1 MRDPGWGV
9 HRRSDRALDKQ
20 STNNYQ
26 IGDSNKN
33 MSKRY
38 FGTDGIRGL
47 VGESPITPDFV
58 LKLGWACGRVFARS
72 LKGKGRCSVLI
83 GKDTR
88 VSGYMFESA
97 LEAGLVA
104 AGVDV
109 KLLGPMPTPAVALM
123 TRSQNADA
131 GIVISASHNPY
142 YDNGIKFF
150 SAGGAKLPD
159 EIELAIEAELD
170 EPLVCVPSHEI
181 GKVLR
186 MVDAAGRYIEFCKS
200 TVPEGFSLR
209 GMRVAVDCAHGATY
223 HIAPSV
229 LSELGA
235 EVIPIGVT
243 PDGFNINE
251 GVGSTSMDLL
261 AETVRSRDCDLGIAY
276 DGDGD
281 RVLFLDGD
289 GQTVDGDQLLYVIAL
304 HRLRSGNSDA
314 GVVGT
319 LMSNL
324 GLELALREEGLQFV
338 RAKVGDRY
346 VKEMMVAQ
354 GWHLGGESSGHI
366 ICSDVTTTGDGI
378 VSSLQVLLAL
388 QSMDMSLREMVERM
402 PLLPQTMINVRMPS
416 GAKIDDC
423 PEIADAVKGAE
434 SSLGED
440 GRVLLRPSGTEPV
453 VRVMVEGRDAQHVDD
468 LCQTLAKTVEDVLN
482 AA

>member
-1 MRDPGWGV
+1 M
-9 HRRSDRALDKQ
+9 K
-20 STNNYQ
+20 
-26 IGDSNKN
+26 
-33 MSKRY
+33 KRY

-47 VGESPITPDFV
+47 VGQAPITPDFV
-58 LKLGWACGRVFARS
+58 LKLGWACGRVFTRMMA
-72 LKGKGRCSVLI
+72 GQGRCSVII

-123 TRSQNADA
+123 TRTQNADA

-142 YDNGIKFF
+142 FDNGIKFF
-150 SAGGAKLPD
+150 SCTGSKLPD
-159 EIELAIEAELD
+159 EVELAIEAEL
-170 EPLVCVPSHEI
+170 ELPLTCVESNDI

-186 MVDAAGRYIEFCKS
+186 VVDAAGRYIEFCKA

-209 GMRVAVDCAHGATY
+209 GLRIAMDCAHGATY

-229 LSELGA
+229 LAELGA
-235 EVIPIGVT
+235 EVIPLGVS

-251 GVGSTSMDLL
+251 GVGSTHMGLL
-261 AETVRSRDCDLGIAY
+261 SDTVRERGCDLGIAY

-281 RVLFLDGD
+281 RVLFVDDQGKK
-289 GQTVDGDQLLYVIAL
+289 VDGDQLLYVIAS
-304 HRLRSGNSDA
+304 HRLRAGNSDA

-324 GLELALREEGLQFV
+324 GLEMALQEQGLQFV

-346 VKEMMVAQ
+346 VREMMQAQ

-378 VSSLQVLLAL
+378 VSSLQVLRAL
-388 QSMDMSLREMVERM
+388 RSADCSLREALADV
-402 PLLPQTMINVRMPS
+402 PLFPQTMINVRVSPGS
-416 GAKIDDC
+416 SVEGQPALT
-423 PEIADAVKGAE
+423 AAVERVEQA
-434 SSLGED
+434 LGD
-440 GRVLLRPSGTEPV
+440 GGRVLLRPSGTEPV
-453 VRVMVEGRDAQHVDD
+453 IRVMVEGRDAGQVDA
-468 LCQTLAKTVEDVLN
+468 LCRSLADTVEGLL
-482 AA
+482 AAA